1 MRIKRYGVFGQGRM
15 MEFGSGDYVRY
26 EDYLALA
33 EMMSTAESISAGED
47 LTLRNAMQYEVM
59 AKDLQQQL
67 EVVNARLATR
77 AGEVGVAEA
86 KVTWL
91 TNQVAMALK
100 LLDDAFDD
108 DVDAAQLYD
117 DQGVNQAHRV
127 LSGGEAPRVTK
138 LEGN

>member
-67 EVVNARLATR
+67 EVVNGRRGRGQGHVADEPGRHGPEAARRCLR
-77 AGEVGVAEA
+77 
-86 KVTWL
+86 
-91 TNQVAMALK
+91 
-100 LLDDAFDD
+100 
-108 DVDAAQLYD
+108 
-117 DQGVNQAHRV
+117 
-127 LSGGEAPRVTK
+127 
-138 LEGN
+138 